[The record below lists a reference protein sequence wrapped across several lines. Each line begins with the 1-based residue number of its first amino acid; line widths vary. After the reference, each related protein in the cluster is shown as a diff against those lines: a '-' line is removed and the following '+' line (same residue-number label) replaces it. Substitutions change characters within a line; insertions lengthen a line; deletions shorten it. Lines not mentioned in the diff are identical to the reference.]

1 MEAVSSMQFDQLL
14 SSQPRRWLVTGGAG
28 FIGSHLIETLLT
40 HDQTVVCLDN
50 FSTGHQSNLDE
61 IRGLVGPEAW
71 KRMAAHVQDVPAQTL
86 RAYGGGM
93 IILGLLAL
101 QMVR

>member
-1 MEAVSSMQFDQLL
+1 MSSDLL
-14 SSQPRRWLVTGGAG
+14 AALCLVLVVEGLFL
-28 FIGSHLIETLLT
+28 FI
-40 HDQTVVCLDN
+40 
-50 FSTGHQSNLDE
+50 
-61 IRGLVGPEAW
+61 GPEAW